1 MKKKPA
7 PKRKHIRAAP
17 PFKLEITREV
27 AEILLEVLAG
37 KIADLRRT
45 LRVLRDD
52 PHPSDRDKY
61 HIVEVANTETM
72 TKVIYDEVVEI
83 YRKFRV
89 EE

>member
-1 MKKKPA
+1 MKKKVA
-7 PKRKHIRAAP
+7 KRRSA
-17 PFKLEITREV
+17 KLEINQER
-27 AEILLEVLAG
+27 AEILIEVLSS

-52 PHPSDRDKY
+52 PHPSDKDKY
-61 HIVEVANTETM
+61 HIVEVADTETM
-72 TKVIYDEVVEI
+72 SKALYDGVMEI